1 MKRIF
6 FLIVFSVFLKG
17 LGQNPYIRHYTTAD
31 GLPSN
36 TVYQI
41 FQDSKKFIWFTTD
54 AGVVKFDGS
63 TFVNYRKKDGLSS
76 NDVVRIKED
85 SIGRIWLSNIN
96 GTLDF
101 YYNNKIF
108 NQNNTPFLRLLKSKD
123 FFIDFYQG
131 NDKVLYFYNRYGEV
145 ISLDSNCLIRKYNI
159 GKLVKNSPVNW
170 TSCLYMYI
178 HHVNKMSNG
187 DFVFWT
193 SCGIFKFEQLSSSKE
208 YIDESIG
215 VFDVFSA
222 ADSVLYVNS
231 TNYGLLQYRGPFIK
245 KSVYMPCNYQKI
257 KTIIED
263 KEGFLWFAA
272 YDDGVICTK
281 SDKVI
286 LKIALDKAMGLIQ
299 DHEGNIWVST
309 MNDGIYRIN
318 RSIINQNCSSF
329 IKGTDS
335 LNIKKITLDFDNK
348 GFWMSSSSGL
358 YLLLNDQIYRL
369 NGNPENSI
377 YDYIVPFKKDALIVG
392 VRSNKLYLFEYLNID
407 SKKRIVSFVTKSVYP
422 NNAKKIEINK
432 FKNEML
438 TYDLSFLLRSNLDRP
453 FSNIE
458 KTYVGERINNAF
470 YDSENNLIINATRNY
485 VINDNQK
492 KYYNKR
498 LSKFDGTIIT
508 GHQVIDK
515 STEFFNIDGDS
526 MYLMYKSKLYNL
538 SSSFDPTIDDIIKN
552 FYYLDSALYISTLKD
567 IYICT
572 NPFDIVYSKKLEV
585 KSPDLTFD
593 RINDFIPFDNAIYVA
608 ASRGLTIIPKRLL
621 LETNSVP
628 PIPFIKDITINDK
641 NLKKTTDII
650 SLVGRNKI
658 KISFSIISLSS
669 NRVVYT
675 FMLLGSNEKWVVA
688 KGTEGSITYQSLPKG
703 EYTLVIKAKNPNS
716 SWSKPLYLDIIIKP
730 TFWQYPLF
738 WVLVVLMLG
747 VLTALTVLKIRSIRM
762 RRIEANH
769 QLVLME
775 QKALAAMMNPHFIFN
790 SLGSIQNYLLRNKS
804 GQAVTFLSQFSRLIR
819 QNLKAV
825 NVAMIELD
833 QEISRIRNY
842 LELEQLRLEGKFQY
856 IIEVDPAIEDE
867 NYFVPSM
874 MIQPFV
880 ENSIWHGISTID
892 IPGFIMLKVT
902 IKSTRAVEVII
913 QDNGV
918 GMAHTMLNRSKSKNN
933 LHIGME
939 MTNRRLKL
947 LSAKYKIDASIIVTS
962 LSPHSQYP
970 GTRITLTLPYTVEP
984 KKDPVNK
991 NTQ

>member
-85 SIGRIWLSNIN
+85 SIGRIWLFN
-96 GTLDF
+96 
-101 YYNNKIF
+101 YNSSVNYIFQNKIY
-108 NQNNTPFLRLLKSKD
+108 NESNTSFLRLIKSKGLILD
-123 FFIDFYQG
+123 YIRD
-131 NDKVLYFYNRYGEV
+131 NRTLSFYNWQCE
-145 ISLDSNCLIRKYNI
+145 IFTLDSNNLLFRHKFFTDVEE
-159 GKLVKNSPVNW
+159 LPLQWNSRESVRV
-170 TSCLYMYI
+170 T
-178 HHVNKMSNG
+178 
-187 DFVFWT
+187 
-193 SCGIFKFEQLSSSKE
+193 
-208 YIDESIG
+208 YIDFIRPENAYRIW
-215 VFDVFSA
+215 
-222 ADSVLYVNS
+222 
-231 TNYGLLQYRGPFIK
+231 TNYGIYLQYKNDSVTNTLNNQIK
-245 KSVYMPCNYQKI
+245 IESTFPTRNNYFYLKTYNLGLLKI
-257 KTIIED
+257 DNSLKFERLELPLNSTKVKYIYED
-263 KEGFLWFAA
+263 TEGYLWITA
-272 YDDGVICTK
+272 YDDGVYCFKDNKLFKWFNIPR
-281 SDKVI
+281 SLGIFEDDNQNIWIGSHSNGVF
-286 LKIALDKAMGLIQ
+286 LIQ
-299 DHEGNIWVST
+299 RESLTQVHREISFFNNKSIEILCKSLSSGVWCS
-309 MNDGIYRIN
+309 DGYSLYLYDKGKKYDVDLPWKDKTIDMIYQFDKSSIYLVKKNLRIFLIQGLRIN
-318 RSIINQNCSSF
+318 NLLNKVEYKDIISYEIS
-329 IKGTDS
+329 T
-335 LNIKKITLDFDNK
+335 KKI
-348 GFWMSSSSGL
+348 
-358 YLLLNDQIYRL
+358 LLNDNNDLI
-369 NGNPENSI
+369 I
-377 YDYIVPFKKDALIVG
+377 YDQ
-392 VRSNKLYLFEYLNID
+392 NHLFFSGID
-407 SKKRIVSFVTKSVYP
+407 EHFKRIKQYY
-422 NNAKKIEINK
+422 I
-432 FKNEML
+432 
-438 TYDLSFLLRSNLDRP
+438 
-453 FSNIE
+453 
-458 KTYVGERINNAF
+458 GERINNAYF
-470 YDSENNLIINATRNY
+470 DQARNLVINGKRNY
-485 VINDNQK
+485 IVKDGKIFYIAELGSLNGSIFIDHINITRSAEVINVDGDNLFL
-492 KYYNKR
+492 YTNKR
-498 LSKFDGTIIT
+498 LYNFTESFSNSYNSQITKIINNDSSIYFAT
-508 GHQVIDK
+508 NSNLFKCDNPFSIIHNVPTLLQPLNV
-515 STEFFNIDGDS
+515 FFHSIYDMVYYDDS
-526 MYLMYKSKLYNL
+526 
-538 SSSFDPTIDDIIKN
+538 
-552 FYYLDSALYISTLKD
+552 LYIASSEGLTILSNHILKD
-567 IYICT
+567 IYKPAPAPYIHSIT
-572 NPFDIVYSKKLEV
+572 VNNQPFTSNNE
-585 KSPDLTFD
+585 
-593 RINDFIPFDNAIYVA
+593 N
-608 ASRGLTIIPKRLL
+608 
-621 LETNSVP
+621 
-628 PIPFIKDITINDK
+628 IT
-641 NLKKTTDII
+641 
-650 SLVGRNKI
+650 LVGKKSINILVKCIDFSSSPLLFSYMLQGYDTNWILSTGNKVNVL
-658 KISFSIISLSS
+658 F
-669 NRVVYT
+669 N
-675 FMLLGSNEKWVVA
+675 N
-688 KGTEGSITYQSLPKG
+688 LPKG
-703 EYTLVIKAKNPNS
+703 NYRLIIRAKKSNS
-716 SWSKPLYLDIIIKP
+716 EWSTPIYIDIIIKP